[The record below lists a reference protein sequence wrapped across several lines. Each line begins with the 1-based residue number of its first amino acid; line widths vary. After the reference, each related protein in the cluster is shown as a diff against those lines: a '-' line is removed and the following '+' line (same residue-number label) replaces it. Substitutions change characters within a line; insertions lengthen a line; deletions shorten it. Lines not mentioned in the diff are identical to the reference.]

1 MNGGKPKYRPHLYL
15 YNLHQAYLNF
25 TRMVLV
31 ARSFM
36 YGMYLF
42 FSDFVFISL
51 SLSLVLTVRRK
62 KSLSR

>member
-1 MNGGKPKYRPHLYL
+1 MAESPNIAPTYL

-25 TRMVLV
+25 SRMV

-42 FSDFVFISL
+42 FSDFLFSL
-51 SLSLVLTVRRK
+51 SLSLSL
-62 KSLSR
+62 SLSRVDSPT